1 MIPRLS
7 LTFLN
12 HLLRQE
18 AWARDRWRGF
28 AGRGLAISLG
38 GLPVLQA
45 QLGPSGLLEPLEDG
59 GQPDVTIRLPFPAP
73 WELLAGPESLF
84 ARAHLEG
91 PADLAEALGQVLRHL
106 RWDVE
111 GELAARI
118 GDLAAHRLVT
128 TGSRL
133 WAWQKDTWQRL
144 GLNVAEYLQDDSPYL
159 ADRAPAERLGL
170 DIREVTAA
178 TDRLEQRLAA
188 VEARQRGL

>member
-28 AGRGLAISLG
+28 AGRGLTISLG

-59 GQPDVTIRLPFPAP
+59 SQPDVTIRLPFLAP

-91 PADLAEALGQVLRHL
+91 PADLAEALGQVLRNL
-106 RWDVE
+106 RWDME

-133 WAWQKDTWQRL
+133 WTWQKDTWQRL

-159 ADRAPAERLGL
+159 ADRAPAERLGS

-178 TDRLEQRLAA
+178 TDRLEQRVAA
-188 VEARQRGL
+188 VEARQRGA